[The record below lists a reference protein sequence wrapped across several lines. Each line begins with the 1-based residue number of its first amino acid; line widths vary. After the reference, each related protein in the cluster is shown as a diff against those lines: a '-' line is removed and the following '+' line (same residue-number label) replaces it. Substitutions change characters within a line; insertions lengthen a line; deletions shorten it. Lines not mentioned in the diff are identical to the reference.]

1 MRTILII
8 ITLTI
13 FLFGCGYSV
22 VNRSTQNNYTITEI
36 STSGEKRINY
46 NIKNKLMLNTS
57 EISNNSLSLILDTKK
72 ERKVKD
78 KNTNNEITSYQLSI
92 TTNVSYIVLGNV
104 NKDTFTVNQ
113 SGDYKVSTQRLNTL
127 NNEKKLIE
135 TLTNNI
141 VDQIFNKL
149 RTIVSDN

>member
-1 MRTILII
+1 MRKIYTII
-8 ITLTI
+8 ISAV

-22 VNRSTQNNYTITEI
+22 VDKSVENNYKISEI
-36 STSGEKRINY
+36 SSSGEKRINY

-57 EISNNSLSLILDTKK
+57 EISNNSLALILDTKK

-92 TTNVSYIVLGNV
+92 TTNVSYIILGNV
-104 NKDTFTVNQ
+104 NKDTFTINQ

-135 TLTNNI
+135 TLTENI

-149 RTIVSDN
+149 RTAVNDN